1 MISADSGFGSSWGGA
16 QVTKLCL
23 SHCLAGRGHGFH
35 HNSGSCHPCSR
46 PRLKSAIIII
56 IGKIFTRIV
65 LHLCRS
71 QRKSFFSWR
80 SAVTPQLASIQQDGT
95 DSAWFSDGWDHAMPQ
110 TIFSSPPLAFRV
122 RPNDTGTRCCKSMSA
137 LEGGSAAPGR
147 QPIIYIYTYIHN
159 IYIHVCVYIY
169 THIYIHIH
177 IYIWFMYDQSKPI
190 SYQMTSVALLI
201 PFCGDLHFVQV

>member
-95 DSAWFSDGWDHAMPQ
+95 DSA
-110 TIFSSPPLAFRV
+110 
-122 RPNDTGTRCCKSMSA
+122 
-137 LEGGSAAPGR
+137 
-147 QPIIYIYTYIHN
+147 
-159 IYIHVCVYIY
+159 
-169 THIYIHIH
+169 
-177 IYIWFMYDQSKPI
+177 
-190 SYQMTSVALLI
+190 
-201 PFCGDLHFVQV
+201 

>member
-95 DSAWFSDGWDHAMPQ
+95 DSAWFSHGWDHAMPQ

-137 LEGGSAAPGR
+137 LEGGSAASGR
-147 QPIIYIYTYIHN
+147 QPIIYIYTY
-159 IYIHVCVYIY
+159 VYIY
-169 THIYIHIH
+169 IYVCIYIYIYIHI
-177 IYIWFMYDQSKPI
+177 
-190 SYQMTSVALLI
+190 
-201 PFCGDLHFVQV
+201 